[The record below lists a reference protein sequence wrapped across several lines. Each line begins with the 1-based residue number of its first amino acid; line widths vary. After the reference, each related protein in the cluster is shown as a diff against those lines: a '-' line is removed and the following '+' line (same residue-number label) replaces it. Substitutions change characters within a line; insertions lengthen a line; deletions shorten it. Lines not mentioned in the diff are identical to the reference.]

1 MYIYI
6 YILVAAQPLQVQIV
20 SRIVGSSGQCGQ
32 DYIIFFLIIYISPTI
47 GATATTMRRPTALRI
62 GVMDNGNG
70 ARSLPRMTPV
80 TLAPFRRTRGT
91 RRRAT
96 SPRKPT
102 RR

>member
-1 MYIYI
+1 M
-6 YILVAAQPLQVQIV
+6 
-20 SRIVGSSGQCGQ
+20 RRKTKNGQKTGGA
-32 DYIIFFLIIYISPTI
+32 LKRTPISPTI

-91 RRRAT
+91 RRRTT